1 MTTAMQA
8 MRVPRHRH
16 SPRVR
21 RLAREAGIDPD
32 TIAGS
37 GTGGRVR
44 PADIAVAG
52 IQPPVISITELDLCV
67 IPNAVNDRPAVVGAI
82 AYALLDAVRRHVPIV
97 DVEIVSGARRVFI
110 HDAHNLSHVA
120 ITVIDHQPSTEPLL
134 LAPSQPDR
142 LLSAVIGRTEGRDP
156 SALLVMS
163 TRDARLGDLLIEI
176 EMD

>member
-8 MRVPRHRH
+8 MHVPRHRH

-32 TIAGS
+32 TVAGS

-44 PADIAVAG
+44 PSDIAIAG
-52 IQPPVISITELDLCV
+52 IQPPVIYIAELDLSV
-67 IPNAVNDRPAVVGAI
+67 IPNAVYDRPAVVGAI

-97 DVEIVSGARRVFI
+97 DLEIVSGARRVFV

-120 ITVIDHQPSTEPLL
+120 ITVIDHQAPTGPLL
-134 LAPSQPDR
+134 LAPSRPDR
-142 LLSAVIGRTEGRDP
+142 LLSAVIGRTEGRHP
-156 SALLVMS
+156 TALLVVS
-163 TRDARLGDLLIEI
+163 TRDTRLRDLLIEI